1 LVALGAAVRPDRRPG
16 AAAAALVGVVLGDE
30 RRRLGR
36 PTIAR
41 SGHLGRLV
49 ALFDRLASAERIA
62 VGSRARRGQA
72 PPDREDRRGP
82 VERRHQPRQVPIFS
96 GCSKRELAIIARA
109 SKEVSHKEGTVIA
122 REGERGV
129 GLFLILE
136 GQCVVT
142 IGGKT
147 KAKLGPGDFFGEVAL
162 LDGGPRTATV
172 MAFSP
177 VDLIGITGWV
187 FRGLLMEHPSIALKT
202 LVAVAGRLRSV
213 SKEPV

>member
-1 LVALGAAVRPDRRPG
+1 VSEHDVM
-16 AAAAALVGVVLGDE
+16 
-30 RRRLGR
+30 
-36 PTIAR
+36 
-41 SGHLGRLV
+41 SK
-49 ALFDRLASAERIA
+49 LAN
-62 VGSRARRGQA
+62 
-72 PPDREDRRGP
+72 
-82 VERRHQPRQVPIFS
+82 VPIFS

-109 SKEVSHKEGTVIA
+109 SKEVAHGEGTVIA

-136 GQCVVT
+136 GRCDVT
-142 IGGKT
+142 IGGRS

-172 MAFSP
+172 TALTP
-177 VDLIGITGWV
+177 VRLVGITGWV

-202 LVAVAGRLRSV
+202 LEAVAGRLRMV

>member
-1 LVALGAAVRPDRRPG
+1 MSVTNSLVK
-16 AAAAALVGVVLGDE
+16 
-30 RRRLGR
+30 
-36 PTIAR
+36 
-41 SGHLGRLV
+41 
-49 ALFDRLASAERIA
+49 
-62 VGSRARRGQA
+62 
-72 PPDREDRRGP
+72 
-82 VERRHQPRQVPIFS
+82 VPIFS
-96 GCSKRELAIIARA
+96 ECSKRELGIIARA
-109 SKEVSHKEGTVIA
+109 SKEVAHKEGTVIA

-136 GQCVVT
+136 GQCTVT

-172 MAFSP
+172 TALSP
-177 VDLIGITGWV
+177 VKLIGITGWV

-202 LVAVAGRLRSV
+202 LEAVAGRLRSV

>member
-1 LVALGAAVRPDRRPG
+1 
-16 AAAAALVGVVLGDE
+16 VVQQD
-30 RRRLGR
+30 
-36 PTIAR
+36 AM
-41 SGHLGRLV
+41 S
-49 ALFDRLASAERIA
+49 RLA
-62 VGSRARRGQA
+62 
-72 PPDREDRRGP
+72 
-82 VERRHQPRQVPIFS
+82 QVPIFS
-96 GCSKRELAIIARA
+96 ECTKRELTIIGRA
-109 SKEVSHKEGTVIA
+109 AKEVYHREATVIA

-136 GQCVVT
+136 GQCKVT

-172 MAFSP
+172 TALTP
-177 VDLIGITGWV
+177 VRLVGITGWV

-202 LVAVAGRLRSV
+202 LEAVAGRLRAV

>member
-1 LVALGAAVRPDRRPG
+1 VAQPNAAN
-16 AAAAALVGVVLGDE
+16 
-30 RRRLGR
+30 
-36 PTIAR
+36 
-41 SGHLGRLV
+41 S
-49 ALFDRLASAERIA
+49 LAK
-62 VGSRARRGQA
+62 
-72 PPDREDRRGP
+72 
-82 VERRHQPRQVPIFS
+82 VPIFS
-96 GCSKRELAIIARA
+96 ECSKREIAIIARA
-109 SKEVSHKEGTVIA
+109 SKEVVHKQGTVIA

-136 GQCVVT
+136 GQCSVT

-172 MAFSP
+172 TALSP
-177 VDLIGITGWV
+177 VKLIGITGWV

-202 LVAVAGRLRSV
+202 LEAVAGRLRSV